1 MPADLANNSCG
12 RHRMQ
17 LDSRNESDPY
27 EQARPTTADWSG
39 RPGSRYGSKDRCEGY
54 GAATAELQPRAG
66 RPVGPR
72 LFLVVSRKT
81 RTAGRLPLARDDD
94 HRACRVIHDLS
105 AY

>member
-1 MPADLANNSCG
+1 VILLRIKG
-12 RHRMQ
+12 
-17 LDSRNESDPY
+17 
-27 EQARPTTADWSG
+27 
-39 RPGSRYGSKDRCEGY
+39 RCEGY
-54 GAATAELQPRAG
+54 DAATAELQPRAC

-72 LFLVVSRKT
+72 LFLVVSRQT